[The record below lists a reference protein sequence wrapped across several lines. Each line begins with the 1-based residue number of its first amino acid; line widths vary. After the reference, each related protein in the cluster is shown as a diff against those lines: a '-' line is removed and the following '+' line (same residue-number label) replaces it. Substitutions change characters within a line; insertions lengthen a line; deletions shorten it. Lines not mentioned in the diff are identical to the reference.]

1 MAIKQQG
8 GVFGRNPTFRNV
20 EVEGNLTIDGTLSI
34 GGSVITGL
42 NLQGN
47 WNASTNTPD
56 LTVLTP
62 DAGKFWIVSVAGST
76 NLGGFTN
83 WTVGDWALYDGSAWQ
98 RIEGGTVDLS
108 NAVTGTLAIA
118 NGGTGAS
125 TASTA
130 RTNLG
135 SGAVGDNVFTA
146 TTALAAQQAMDTEV
160 GVDVQPY
167 DATILKSADIG
178 VTVEAYDSTILKSAD
193 IGVSVQGYDADTAK
207 YDDTTAN
214 FTGTLQNGGSNVVVD
229 TDIGVTVEA
238 YDATILKSADIGST
252 VQGYDADTAK
262 YDDTTANF
270 TGTLQEGGNNVV
282 TANEIGTIASQAANN
297 VDIDGGAIDGTAIGG
312 SSASTGTFT
321 QAVVDNITIDGN
333 TISSTNT
340 DGSIILDANG
350 TGIVDAKD
358 RVRAQIQSGAT
369 NNTQPDAITVSNITT
384 GAHAAGLGASLR
396 FEYANSG
403 GGYSGPRISAE
414 SLADPFGAD
423 LVFYGRY
430 YGDVEGPR
438 VKAITGN
445 LAFPSGQ
452 GIDFSATSGT
462 GTSELFDDYEE
473 GTWTPNLGRYTGG
486 SITTTYTT
494 QNGWYKKIGNMVF
507 ITMNVTI
514 GTISSQGSSLSYIDG
529 LPFAP
534 ARSNDAV
541 GPVSAN
547 TGFATVSVETC
558 VANGYPRIYFRNA
571 GRGSSLSS
579 ADFSNAGDITLSL
592 AYMTS

>member
-1 MAIKQQG
+1 MSIKAAG
-8 GVFGRNPTFRNV
+8 GVFGRNPTFNDV
-20 EVEGNLTIDGTLSI
+20 TVEGDLSIDGTLTI

-108 NAVTGTLAIA
+108 NAVTGTLAIT

-135 SGAVGDNVFTA
+135 SGTVGDNLFTA

-193 IGVSVQGYDADTAK
+193 IGVTVEAYDSTILKSADIGVTVQGYDSTILNSADIGVTVEAYDATILKSADIGSTVQAYDADTAK

-229 TDIGVTVEA
+229 TDIG
-238 YDATILKSADIGST
+238 ST
-252 VQGYDADTAK
+252 VQGYDADTTK
-262 YDDTTANF
+262 NDVAN
-270 TGTLQEGGNNVV
+270 
-282 TANEIGTIASQAANN
+282 
-297 VDIDGGAIDGTAIGG
+297 
-312 SSASTGTFT
+312 TFT
-321 QAVVDNITIDGN
+321 QDQTFSANVGIGTTTTPLGQLDVKLATGRHLFTTYSGGVGINSGNDAGNPESLLIKGDNI
-333 TISSTNT
+333 
-340 DGSIILDANG
+340 
-350 TGIVDAKD
+350 
-358 RVRAQIQSGAT
+358 
-369 NNTQPDAITVSNITT
+369 
-384 GAHAAGLGASLR
+384 R
-396 FEYANSG
+396 FFNPY
-403 GGYSGPRISAE
+403 GGYT
-414 SLADPFGAD
+414 LADLDETARFVTQTGD
-423 LVFYGRY
+423 LNLY
-430 YGDVEGPR
+430 
-438 VKAITGN
+438 KGN
-445 LAFPSGQ
+445 LVIGTSGK
-452 GIDFSATSGT
+452 GIDFSATAGT

-473 GTWTPNLGRYTGG
+473 GTWTPVYEATGTAFTSVTMDPMSNTYAKYTKVGNLVTVVCYIRSDALSGG
-486 SITTTYTT
+486 S
-494 QNGWYKKIGNMVF
+494 
-507 ITMNVTI
+507 
-514 GTISSQGSSLSYIDG
+514 GSVVVEG
-529 LPFAP
+529 LPFTA
-534 ARSNDAV
+534 ASGGFSA
-541 GPVSAN
+541 GSVSLATDF
-547 TGFATVSVETC
+547 TGDTPSSCWVAQSSTQIRLYYRTA
-558 VANGYPRIYFRNA
+558 ANGATTALDVTDLYTTANRNV
-571 GRGSSLSS
+571 
-579 ADFSNAGDITLSL
+579 L
-592 AYMTS
+592 ALTATYIAA